1 MTRTRAPRVRATLL
15 SASSGRK
22 SEKGLAQRS
31 KFIAALWRDHKFW
44 APQEGCKALESL
56 LLRQIKTIS
65 FWDGF
70 YFLLKLKFR
79 SQASKV
85 QQRFWASCYAW
96 KTYKLWYNN
105 IGDYM
110 KKFNKL
116 QFIAALLFLI
126 SIILDII
133 QIFNESLI
141 VLNFISL
148 PLLIT
153 ALIIY
158 LIIFIK
164 EKRDKQ

>member
-1 MTRTRAPRVRATLL
+1 
-15 SASSGRK
+15 
-22 SEKGLAQRS
+22 
-31 KFIAALWRDHKFW
+31 
-44 APQEGCKALESL
+44 
-56 LLRQIKTIS
+56 
-65 FWDGF
+65 
-70 YFLLKLKFR
+70 
-79 SQASKV
+79 
-85 QQRFWASCYAW
+85 
-96 KTYKLWYNN
+96 
-105 IGDYM
+105 M

>member
-1 MTRTRAPRVRATLL
+1 M
-15 SASSGRK
+15 
-22 SEKGLAQRS
+22 
-31 KFIAALWRDHKFW
+31 
-44 APQEGCKALESL
+44 
-56 LLRQIKTIS
+56 
-65 FWDGF
+65 
-70 YFLLKLKFR
+70 
-79 SQASKV
+79 
-85 QQRFWASCYAW
+85 CY
-96 KTYKLWYNN
+96 NI

-116 QFIAALLFLI
+116 QFIAAILFLI

>member
-1 MTRTRAPRVRATLL
+1 M
-15 SASSGRK
+15 
-22 SEKGLAQRS
+22 
-31 KFIAALWRDHKFW
+31 
-44 APQEGCKALESL
+44 
-56 LLRQIKTIS
+56 
-65 FWDGF
+65 
-70 YFLLKLKFR
+70 
-79 SQASKV
+79 
-85 QQRFWASCYAW
+85 CY
-96 KTYKLWYNN
+96 NI

-158 LIIFIK
+158 IIIFIK